1 MKNKWIAS
9 LTASFFLTLSLS
21 ATALN
26 QSPAPDVLPPI
37 IPKPAQIQSAPGA
50 FNISPNTPVICAQEI
65 VETAKLAA
73 AELGLK
79 NVSVAEPADK
89 AVNLRVNQSL
99 QPEAYRLEITPARI
113 TVAGGSPTGV

>member
-1 MKNKWIAS
+1 MNNKWIAS

-26 QSPAPDVLPPI
+26 QSPAPDSLPPI

-50 FNISPNTPVICAQEI
+50 FNISPNTPVICAQKI

-73 AELGLK
+73 AA
-79 NVSVAEPADK
+79 SY
-89 AVNLRVNQSL
+89 S
-99 QPEAYRLEITPARI
+99 TPTGMKIMTPIIKARI
-113 TVAGGSPTGV
+113 FTVIRPPLENKLL